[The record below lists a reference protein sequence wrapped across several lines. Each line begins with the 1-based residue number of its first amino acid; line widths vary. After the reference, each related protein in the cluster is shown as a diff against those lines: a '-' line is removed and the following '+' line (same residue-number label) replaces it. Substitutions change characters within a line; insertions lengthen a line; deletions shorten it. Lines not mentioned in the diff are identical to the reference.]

1 MKRKSKNKKK
11 KKRKESILGR
21 EIVKDVSKQFL
32 NKKARGYWVKILKTI
47 WHHSERDKPR
57 GLFDFIK
64 SSYKD
69 SRRKF
74 GGIVPIDINNP
85 EEQEEIE
92 QIQRQRQRQREEYEA
107 IIARLEE
114 EHEEIMRGLQ
124 DEHTRRMER
133 MNRQQFGKKK
143 IKRNSIM
150 KKEKISSTLK
160 KMCKKHKVRLTVKR
174 NGKRVYKSVKV
185 LKKQCANK
193 KKKKSKR
200 KFGAARRMGYVR
212 PAPYSFG
219 NVQPFGYTVGSPLR
233 FGTRRPHKHPLRYA
247 FYNPAKT
254 DKVFRK

>member
-1 MKRKSKNKKK
+1 MKRKYKNKKK

-21 EIVKDVSKQFL
+21 EIVKDVSKQLL

-47 WHHSERDKPR
+47 WYHSERDKPR

-74 GGIVPIDINNP
+74 GDIVRPGINNP
-85 EEQEEIE
+85 EDQEEIE
-92 QIQRQRQRQREEYEA
+92 QIQRQRQRQREEHEA
-107 IIARLEE
+107 IMARLEE
-114 EHEEIMRGLQ
+114 EYL
-124 DEHTRRMER
+124 RRMER
-133 MNRQQFGKKK
+133 MNKKKFEKNK

-219 NVQPFGYTVGSPLR
+219 NVQPFFGYPVGSPVR
-233 FGTRRPHKHPLRYA
+233 FGSRRPHKHPLRYA